1 MRAAI
6 LPTSEI
12 YVTYLTHTLS
22 RYVKLRVNR
31 EGENIGHFYVDLVHK
46 ALFGPRK
53 TIGPRLVFPM
63 STPGENNLIKQWCS
77 RIIICCWA
85 CSISLIPS
93 FVVWAVLLLLLLS
106 LIHCH
111 INISGGARND
121 HLCCIGPTNRNWREV
136 SYGTCARYPWTKQK
150 NNTPT
155 SSWQSP
161 VQKDAPASTSPRL
174 FPLYQIDIVR

>member
-77 RIIICCWA
+77 QVHYLLLGVLDIIDPFVCCVGGLIIIV
-85 CSISLIPS
+85 I
-93 FVVWAVLLLLLLS
+93 
-106 LIHCH
+106 
-111 INISGGARND
+111 
-121 HLCCIGPTNRNWREV
+121 V
-136 SYGTCARYPWTKQK
+136 S
-150 NNTPT
+150 
-155 SSWQSP
+155 
-161 VQKDAPASTSPRL
+161 D
-174 FPLYQIDIVR
+174 PLPY